1 MSNVFEDIYEN
12 INNTYGLKPMS
23 IEDEINLPKYAKQT
37 RLNKVKIIDTCKY
50 AESLIETIRW
60 RTRKAPE
67 LDDERHAALVQEMM
81 DKVDEMYKAIETA
94 CRVGY

>member
-1 MSNVFEDIYEN
+1 MSNPMNDIHEN
-12 INNTYGLKPMS
+12 IYKTYGIQRLTL
-23 IEDEINLPKYAKQT
+23 EEEINLPKYAKQT
-37 RLNKVKIIDTCKY
+37 RQNKMKIINTCKH

-60 RTRKAPE
+60 RTKGAPE

-81 DKVDEMYKAIETA
+81 DKVNEMYKAIEVA